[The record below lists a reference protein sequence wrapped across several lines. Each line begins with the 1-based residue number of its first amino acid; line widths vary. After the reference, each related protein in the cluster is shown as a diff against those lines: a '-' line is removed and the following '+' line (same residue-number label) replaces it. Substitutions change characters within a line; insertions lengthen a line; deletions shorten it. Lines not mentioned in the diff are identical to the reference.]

1 MDCWCLYAFV
11 NNYEASSNPIAMYLV
26 GPLIALLIASSLT
39 PTVSMKWMTL
49 NIPQAPLAKIGN
61 FPIHC
66 EHFNLINPIGN
77 T

>member
-1 MDCWCLYAFV
+1 
-11 NNYEASSNPIAMYLV
+11 MYLV